1 MISSSSSSTKGVA
14 GIVRPIADVLNE
26 VLAMA
31 VVLRL
36 SDRRTAAAPRSG
48 QTGPL
53 PATAAILIL
62 PCIRREPLDRHVP
75 PRTCDDMPAQ
85 LQA

>member
-1 MISSSSSSTKGVA
+1 
-14 GIVRPIADVLNE
+14 
-26 VLAMA
+26 MA

-36 SDRRTAAAPRSG
+36 SDRRTAAPPRSG
-48 QTGPL
+48 QPGPL
-53 PATAAILIL
+53 PETASILIL
-62 PCIRREPLDRHVP
+62 PCIRREPLDRHAQ